1 MDENVTFYLRNKDLL
16 EEIHK
21 SKNSYS
27 EFDTPED
34 GEYDLIIYPDSF
46 ELPFSYKHTLDALY
60 EQCLLSDNI
69 LLAKTNKANK
79 INSLN
84 KEIKDIKLRP
94 KKISADDIPTD
105 GLIFRILSY
114 EHIPNDVENRK
125 KTPKTIQ
132 DTKHKLNFV
141 PFIHVKL
148 INGKLTVVGRSHF
161 KNGQFCVNKGNITNT
176 LADMFML
183 LVEKYSQR
191 PNWRGYTYVN
201 EMKGQAL
208 LHLVYMGLKF
218 NEHKSDNP
226 FTYYTQ
232 TISNSFTRVF
242 NEEKEHQDIR
252 DDLLE
257 EYGHN
262 PSMTR
267 QLQNEESQRKY
278 DI

>member
-1 MDENVTFYLRNKDLL
+1 MEENTTFYLRNKDLL
-16 EEIHK
+16 AEIHK

-27 EFDTPED
+27 EFVSPDD
-34 GEYDLIIYPDSF
+34 SQYDLIVYPEDF
-46 ELPFSYKHTLDALY
+46 LLPETVQHGLEYLKQ
-60 EQCLLSDNI
+60 QCLSEVS
-69 LLAKTNKANK
+69 LLQARENKC
-79 INSLN
+79 SRLN
-84 KEIKDIKLRP
+84 AASKGMPKSKKLTV
-94 KKISADDIPTD
+94 DDIPEE
-105 GLIFRILSY
+105 GLVFRVLSY
-114 EHIPNDVENRK
+114 HYIPDDEEGRK
-125 KTPKTIQ
+125 KTPKTIG
-132 DTKHKLNFV
+132 DTKYKLNFI
-141 PFIHVKL
+141 PFVHFKYT
-148 INGKLTVVGRSHF
+148 NGEIIEVGRSHY
-161 KNGQFCVNKGNITNT
+161 KNGEFNPNGGNISNK

-232 TISNSFTRVF
+232 TISNSFTRVL
-242 NEEKEHQDIR
+242 NEEKMHQDIR

-257 EYGHN
+257 ESGQN
-262 PSMTR
+262 PSLTR
-267 QLQNEESQRKY
+267 QLQNEDSYKKH